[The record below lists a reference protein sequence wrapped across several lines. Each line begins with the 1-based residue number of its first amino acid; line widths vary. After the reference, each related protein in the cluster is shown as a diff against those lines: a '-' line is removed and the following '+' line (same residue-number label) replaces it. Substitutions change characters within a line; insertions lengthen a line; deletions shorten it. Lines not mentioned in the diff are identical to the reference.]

1 MSLVKTS
8 VHIQL
13 SSFPACLHLHRY
25 ASTDLFRFCE
35 PCIACRQLS
44 YSVGFISYFDGLRI
58 PLIDYLV
65 NIQQM
70 KMAQMQQSSSQQ
82 QDQLQQQQL
91 QQVVLAYAYL
101 ITGAHFRS

>member
-1 MSLVKTS
+1 M
-8 VHIQL
+8 I
-13 SSFPACLHLHRY
+13 P
-25 ASTDLFRFCE
+25 DLCPKLCHNIFSNILID
-35 PCIACRQLS
+35 P
-44 YSVGFISYFDGLRI
+44 YFQH

-70 KMAQMQQSSSQQ
+70 KMSQMQQSSSQQ